1 MLVSVIPTIRP
12 AMEAQSTGQPG
23 NVVAGNSVTSAAG
36 AGPDAAGIMTAFVSW
51 APSSVMT
58 DLQQAARDTGVSSGT
73 TL

>member
-1 MLVSVIPTIRP
+1 M
-12 AMEAQSTGQPG
+12 
-23 NVVAGNSVTSAAG
+23 
-36 AGPDAAGIMTAFVSW
+36 MTAFVLW